1 MISWAAREH
10 HRFEA
15 AGRPFVYLVP
25 SAAIYALDD
34 TADAIMRRLTE
45 RSYTREELE
54 AELSER
60 HGSAELEDTIAELA
74 RVRAIGE
81 LIAPGRDEKP
91 PPKIFPLTPFPL
103 TTMVLNVTNSAI

>member
-25 SAAIYALDD
+25 SAAIFALDD
-34 TADAIMRRLTE
+34 TADDIMRRLTE
-45 RSYTREELE
+45 RPYTRDELE
-54 AELSER
+54 AALAER
-60 HGSAELEDTIAELA
+60 HGHAELEDTIAELA

-81 LIAPGRDEKP
+81 LIVPGAD
-91 PPKIFPLTPFPL
+91 
-103 TTMVLNVTNSAI
+103 SATR